1 MIEGELV
8 VVQMLAGP
16 GGVAVGN
23 KANGVIG
30 VCGVGGL
37 DAGNKANSVS
47 DAVGVGVGDTTNGG
61 VGVGKASFVPK
72 TNSSIAARVV
82 CVSWY
87 SCQRFHNFL
96 KQPAVL
102 FPRI

>member
-1 MIEGELV
+1 
-8 VVQMLAGP
+8 
-16 GGVAVGN
+16 
-23 KANGVIG
+23 
-30 VCGVGGL
+30 
-37 DAGNKANSVS
+37 
-47 DAVGVGVGDTTNGG
+47 
-61 VGVGKASFVPK
+61 
-72 TNSSIAARVV
+72 VV